1 MKASELIEELQR
13 IIDEHGDQEA
23 YVWSAYP
30 EGLGEINWIKIP
42 VSNVEHYMPEGE
54 VLIVGDDE

>member
-1 MKASELIEELQR
+1 MKVSKLIEELQR
-13 IIDEHGDQEA
+13 IIDCHGDQEA

-30 EGLGEINWIKIP
+30 EGDEINWIKIP

-54 VLIVGDDE
+54 VIIAGDDE